1 MSCDRSRPWRKRRCI
16 PNCPHLSYRFA
27 SDLSWFLSCRSIA
40 LHVLRFG
47 LVLLYPLSRWNADAP
62 PYLSLLRPDGES
74 LLLLL
79 YPDGADDVC
88 PSLKYVDLWLA
99 LMPRLMA
106 DVRETFRM
114 KLRDCH
120 RGCLVQHLAHALAA
134 DNDEAAI

>member
-1 MSCDRSRPWRKRRCI
+1 LSLDRPPRP
-16 PNCPHLSYRFA
+16 S
-27 SDLSWFLSCRSIA
+27 
-40 LHVLRFG
+40 LRFG
-47 LVLLYPLSRWNADAP
+47 ALVSSLALEKASGLRWNADAP